1 MSRRPMR
8 SPSPGRGPGDWDCVV
23 IGAGFGGLATA
34 LSLAERGARVKLC
47 ESLKYPGGC
56 ASTFTHQGFRFE
68 AGATLFSG
76 FGEGQIFRR
85 WIDRYQLPVTFETL
99 DPAVELRTPEL
110 TLPISSRRSAFEARF
125 FALPGAPRKRL
136 ERFFRHQSKLADL
149 LWPLFDDPDR
159 LPPFALSAESLAAL
173 GWHLRRSLG
182 YVPLLRL
189 IGQPVGAVLERYG
202 LAGFTPLRT
211 FLDAL
216 CQITVQCGVD
226 RAEAPFALSAM
237 DYYFRG
243 TGHVR
248 GGIGNLAWGLIDA
261 IQQAGGEVSFTD
273 RVREIEPRDGSFLVR
288 TRRGEIRARSVV
300 ANLLPKALQ
309 KMTGGRLD
317 EHRWLRRAQARV
329 ETGWGACMLYRVLR
343 PARPLADHPHHFE
356 LIADPGAP
364 LQEGNHLFCSLSGPQ
379 DGDRAPEG
387 YRTLTVSTHAPLAE
401 LRALPEQELIRRIDG
416 IHGRMQEVLE
426 QLAPELGAG
435 VIHQMTASPRTFE
448 RFTGRPEGFVGGIP
462 RRAGWES
469 YRDLIPPRILPGLYL
484 VGDSIFPGQS
494 TLGAAIGGIKTAGRL
509 AREVSAGKQIHSFR
523 SRRHR
528 RAEPTPESISP

>member
-1 MSRRPMR
+1 MR
-8 SPSPGRGPGDWDCVV
+8 SSSPGRAADWDCVV
-23 IGAGFGGLATA
+23 VGAGFAGLATA
-34 LSLAERGARVKLC
+34 LSLAENGARVKLC

-56 ASTFTHQGFRFE
+56 ASTFTHRGFRFE

-85 WIDRYQLPVTFETL
+85 WIDRYQLPVVFEPL
-99 DPAVELRTPEL
+99 DPAVELRAPDL
-110 TLPISSRRSAFEARF
+110 TLPISSQRSVFEARF
-125 FALPGAPRKRL
+125 LDLPGAPRKRL
-136 ERFFRHQSKLADL
+136 ERFFRLQRRVADL

-159 LPPFALSAESLAAL
+159 LPPFSLSPSSLAAG

-182 YVPLLRL
+182 YLPLLWLVGR
-189 IGQPVGAVLERYG
+189 PVGAVLERFG

-226 RAEAPFALSAM
+226 EAEAPFALSAM

-248 GGIGNLAWGLIDA
+248 GGIGSLAWGLVDA
-261 IQQAGGEVSFTD
+261 IRQAGGEVSLTD

-288 TRRGEIRARSVV
+288 TRRGEIKTRSVV
-300 ANLLPKALQ
+300 ANLLPAALR
-309 KMTGGRLD
+309 KMVGERLD
-317 EHRWLRRAQARV
+317 PHRWLRRAQERV

-343 PARPLADHPHHFE
+343 PPRPLAGHPHHFE
-356 LIADPGAP
+356 LIADPRAP
-364 LQEGNHLFCSLSGPQ
+364 LQDGNHLFCSLSGPE

-401 LRALPEQELIRRIDG
+401 LRTLPQEQLVARIDG
-416 IHGRMQEVLE
+416 IHARMNETIDR
-426 QLAPELGAG
+426 LAPELGAD
-435 VIHQMTASPRTFE
+435 VEHQMTASPRTFE

-462 RRAGWES
+462 RRAGWGS

-509 AREVSAGKQIHSFR
+509 VREERAGRQTHSIPSFR
-523 SRRHR
+523 QG
-528 RAEPTPESISP
+528 RAEKTPESISP